1 MAESYKIEAVLSLV
15 DNMSGALQS
24 AGQAV
29 QSFGDNVQSKL
40 NGVGKAMTVAG
51 AATTAMGMKSLKSF
65 GEFQQSLNTAAVV
78 AGGTAKDINGLA
90 DVANKM
96 GADLPLSAQDASDAM
111 VEMARNGANVGQI
124 KEQFPAIAQAATAA
138 GADLQMT
145 AGVVQQAMNIWG
157 SSIKSPAQAA
167 EILVQTAN
175 LSNASIEDMQQGLA
189 NVGGTANMAGMSLQ
203 DTSEAIGL
211 LTNHGFSAAQASQD
225 LNHAILQM
233 LAPSKT
239 AKATMDE
246 LGISFVDAQGKM
258 KSFPQILEDLNNAM
272 AKLNPDQKAKALKS
286 MFGTAG
292 MEAIGPLMDAMANK
306 TGNAAQS
313 WDAWSKAVDK
323 AAGTSKSATKSLST
337 QASEMQKNVGAQI
350 EQLGGNW
357 EALRNS
363 AMSSS
368 SRVNGA
374 ILGMMNSTLEWAN
387 SSHSGIAK
395 VIRDFVGLSPVIGP
409 VTTAIGGFVTN
420 AGKIVNV
427 AGSAVK
433 GLGSMTKWFGSLL
446 QKILPIGNAGNK
458 ASAGLN
464 ETAVDSSKAGKSA
477 SESSNGL
484 LQLGLAILEIGA
496 GVGLATAGMAALVFA
511 TAQLAKQGLAGVG
524 TLMAVTVALSALITV
539 LTVAAKSLGTIGPST
554 ALAFA
559 GMALLIA
566 SFALLTAAI
575 TAFASTG
582 TQGLVALLAI
592 SAAITVLTAVM
603 AALAPTLTAGA
614 VGLVAFGAAVL
625 MIGVG
630 IGMATAGI
638 AMLISAFNNLNTS
651 AATIIATMTAL
662 GQGFA
667 MMLTTFIT
675 TLATQIPIIAQSI
688 MQMII
693 GIMAAFNT
701 ALPQMI
707 TIGTQIIVNLLNGIA
722 IALPQIMLA
731 ATNVIVAFV
740 EGIAANL
747 GQIITAAL
755 DLLQAFVDGIGQNM
769 SRIIDIAMEAV
780 MQFVYGVGYALG
792 RISSSGTQL
801 ISTFVSGIIAG
812 FSKSTSAGK
821 GASNAAINGVK
832 SMVSG
837 MIGAGQNL
845 VMGLVNGIK
854 SGLKWVVDAAKSVAE
869 AAVNAAKSA
878 LKIHSPSRVMR
889 DEVGYFVSAGM
900 AKGILNN
907 VGLVSDAVNT
917 LSQAAVIDIPAA
929 NANHF
934 NASLNSINARMN
946 DLGMSVDGTLSA
958 NNIIDNTSSRNFEAR
973 MEMMMQE
980 TIKKLNNVDQT
991 PVVTVDTL
999 NRMRDYNEK
1008 TGAQAYVML
1017 KGGR

>member
-1 MAESYKIEAVLSLV
+1 MDDEQLQVVLSAIDKNLTSVVQAAV
-15 DNMSGALQS
+15 DSLNDLSKANDSLASKSSSTSSSVSSGTQRMTGGFMQMASAMGAVAVAAKAFDVVKDAVGGAVQRYDTLNKYPKVMQALGYSSKDVAASSKTLNNGIQGLPTSLDEITKSAQQLAPLTGGANKAAQSAVALNDAFLASSASSEDASRGLLQYTQMLSSGKVDMMSWRTLMETMPISLRKVANAFGFTGKSAEQDLYQALQS
-24 AGQAV
+24 GKITMDQLNDKFIELDKGASGFGQLAKVNSAGISNAMENAKISVTKGITGIIAAIDTGLKQNNLPGIVDIITNAGNAIGNVAAKVAGKMPAIISAIAPFLKALKPIAPALKVVAAGFVGLGIIAMVSSKIAPAITVFSSLNKAV
-29 QSFGDNVQSKL
+29 RGVASGFTGLISKL
-40 NGVGKAMTVAG
+40 NPFSSAGKTAGEGLSETASGAQKISSTTPQASTGASSLAKNIALIGVGVGAAALGMGVLVLAISKLAGTGSAGAAALIGVTAAMTVLIGVLTLAG
-51 AATTAMGMKSLKSF
+51 SF
-65 GEFQQSLNTAAVV
+65 LGELGPQA
-78 AGGTAKDINGLA
+78 
-90 DVANKM
+90 
-96 GADLPLSAQDASDAM
+96 
-111 VEMARNGANVGQI
+111 
-124 KEQFPAIAQAATAA
+124 AIAY
-138 GADLQMT
+138 
-145 AGVVQQAMNIWG
+145 
-157 SSIKSPAQAA
+157 
-167 EILVQTAN
+167 
-175 LSNASIEDMQQGLA
+175 
-189 NVGGTANMAGMSLQ
+189 
-203 DTSEAIGL
+203 
-211 LTNHGFSAAQASQD
+211 
-225 LNHAILQM
+225 
-233 LAPSKT
+233 
-239 AKATMDE
+239 
-246 LGISFVDAQGKM
+246 
-258 KSFPQILEDLNNAM
+258 
-272 AKLNPDQKAKALKS
+272 
-286 MFGTAG
+286 
-292 MEAIGPLMDAMANK
+292 
-306 TGNAAQS
+306 
-313 WDAWSKAVDK
+313 
-323 AAGTSKSATKSLST
+323 
-337 QASEMQKNVGAQI
+337 
-350 EQLGGNW
+350 
-357 EALRNS
+357 
-363 AMSSS
+363 
-368 SRVNGA
+368 
-374 ILGMMNSTLEWAN
+374 
-387 SSHSGIAK
+387 
-395 VIRDFVGLSPVIGP
+395 
-409 VTTAIGGFVTN
+409 
-420 AGKIVNV
+420 
-427 AGSAVK
+427 
-433 GLGSMTKWFGSLL
+433 
-446 QKILPIGNAGNK
+446 
-458 ASAGLN
+458 
-464 ETAVDSSKAGKSA
+464 
-477 SESSNGL
+477 
-484 LQLGLAILEIGA
+484 
-496 GVGLATAGMAALVFA
+496 AGMAVLV
-511 TAQLAKQGLAGVG
+511 
-524 TLMAVTVALSALITV
+524 
-539 LTVAAKSLGTIGPST
+539 
-554 ALAFA
+554 
-559 GMALLIA
+559 A
-566 SFALLTAAI
+566 SFALLTASI
-575 TAFASTG
+575 TAFANTG
-582 TQGLVALLAI
+582 NQGLVAL
-592 SAAITVLTAVM
+592 AAVTASIILLTAVM
-603 AALAPTLTAGA
+603 AALSPILTTGA

-693 GIMAAFNT
+693 GIMTAFNT

-707 TIGTQIIVNLLNGIA
+707 TIGTQIIVNILNGIA

-792 RISSSGTQL
+792 RIAASGTQL

-837 MIGAGQNL
+837 MIGAGKNL

-869 AAVNAAKSA
+869 SAVNAAKSA

-929 NANHF
+929 NTNHF

-991 PVVTVDTL
+991 PVVTVDTM
-999 NRMRDYNEK
+999 NRMHRYTSKSD
-1008 TGAQAYVML
+1008 ALAYAMW
-1017 KGGR
+1017 KGV

>member
-65 GEFQQSLNTAAVV
+65 GQFQQSLNTAAVV

-111 VEMARNGANVGQI
+111 VEMARNGASVGQI

-306 TGNAAQS
+306 TGNAANS
-313 WDAWSKAVDK
+313 WNAWENAVNK
-323 AAGTSKSATKSLST
+323 AAGTSSAATKSLSKE
-337 QASEMQKNVGAQI
+337 AAEMQKNVGSSL
-350 EQLGGNW
+350 EQLSGNW
-357 EALRNS
+357 ESLRNDS
-363 AMSSS
+363 MKAAQSI
-368 SRVNGA
+368 NGPWVKA
-374 ILGMMNSTLEWAN
+374 LSKMLVWADK
-387 SSHSGIAK
+387 SHSPMAGL
-395 VIRDFVGLSPVIGP
+395 VRDFIGLAPIIGVATSAVGGFLMNFSRILAVAVGL
-409 VTTAIGGFVTN
+409 
-420 AGKIVNV
+420 GKFLLLPI
-427 AGSAVK
+427 K
-433 GLGSMTKWFGSLL
+433 LFGSLAAKL
-446 QKILPIGNAGNK
+446 LGISIFGKK

-464 ETAVDSSKAGKSA
+464 ETSTSSKKAGKASSMSA
-477 SESSNGL
+477 GQIL
-484 LQLGLAILEIGA
+484 AMGAAIMMAAIGAAILVGSFAILVGQVTNLAKVGSMGA
-496 GVGLATAGMAALVFA
+496 LTFLAVAAGMSAVIAVMGVVGKMLGSMGPQAAIA
-511 TAQLAKQGLAGVG
+511 Y
-524 TLMAVTVALSALITV
+524 
-539 LTVAAKSLGTIGPST
+539 
-554 ALAFA
+554 A
-559 GMALLIA
+559 GMALLVGA
-566 SFALLTAAI
+566 FALLTMAVTKLAQTGQQGVIALAALTVAIVAI
-575 TAFASTG
+575 TAVMGIFAPVF
-582 TQGLVALLAI
+582 QACIPGLI
-592 SAAITVLTAVM
+592 
-603 AALAPTLTAGA
+603 
-614 VGLVAFGAAVL
+614 AFGAAILMVGAGVAIAAVGLALLVVAFIGLVNAITGLASQGPIAVAVILALTVGISAMVAVL
-625 MIGVG
+625 AIFGPLLTASAVGLLAFGAAILMAGVG
-630 IGMATAGI
+630 IGIAAAGI
-638 AMLISAFNNLNTS
+638 ALLVDA
-651 AATIIATMTAL
+651 IA
-662 GQGFA
+662 
-667 MMLTTFIT
+667 
-675 TLATQIPIIAQSI
+675 
-688 MQMII
+688 
-693 GIMAAFNT
+693 
-701 ALPQMI
+701 
-707 TIGTQIIVNLLNGIA
+707 NLLS
-722 IALPQIMLA
+722 
-731 ATNVIVAFV
+731 TNTV
-740 EGIAANL
+740 L
-747 GQIITAAL
+747 GQIISDVWNGIESVISGVAQAVGPIVSAGFNTMKSIATGIMNAL
-755 DLLQAFVDGIGQNM
+755 KAVISGVWNGIKGVFNAGMSFIKSVTHADLSGNGRAIMNSFFDGLKSVWNSIK
-769 SRIIDIAMEAV
+769 SW
-780 MQFVYGVGYALG
+780 
-792 RISSSGTQL
+792 
-801 ISTFVSGIIAG
+801 VSGLAGWIKDHKGPVSYDRKLLIPAGQAIMTGLNRGLVDG
-812 FSKSTSAGK
+812 FSKVQSTIMDITDTIANTNIALPK
-821 GASNAAINGVK
+821 VND
-832 SMVSG
+832 SG
-837 MIGAGQNL
+837 
-845 VMGLVNGIK
+845 
-854 SGLKWVVDAAKSVAE
+854 
-869 AAVNAAKSA
+869 
-878 LKIHSPSRVMR
+878 
-889 DEVGYFVSAGM
+889 
-900 AKGILNN
+900 
-907 VGLVSDAVNT
+907 
-917 LSQAAVIDIPAA
+917 
-929 NANHF
+929 F

-958 NNIIDNTSSRNFEAR
+958 NNIIDNTSSRNFESR